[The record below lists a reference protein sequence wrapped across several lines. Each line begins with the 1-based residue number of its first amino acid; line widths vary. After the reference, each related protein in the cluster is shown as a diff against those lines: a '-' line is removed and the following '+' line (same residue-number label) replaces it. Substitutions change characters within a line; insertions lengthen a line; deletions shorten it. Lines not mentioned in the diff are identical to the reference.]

1 MSRLRRLLFGAAAT
15 TTIAYT
21 YACTTD
27 IYSSPLG
34 YFIRRLDPERAHELA
49 IQLLKLNLVHPRLPF
64 FNPRA
69 DSERLASVVWG
80 IPFSNPIGLAAGFD
94 KHAEAMRGLFAIGF
108 GFVEVGSV
116 TPRPQ
121 PGNERPRVFRLVED
135 RAVINRYGFNSHG
148 ADVVA
153 ERLYRYD
160 YGGADTDRMGV
171 LGVNLGKNKDTPEE
185 RAVDDYV
192 DAMKKMGDMAEYIVV
207 NVSSPNTP
215 GLRRLQGEDR
225 LRGLLEPLLIVREKL
240 MYRPPILLKIAP
252 DLSDTELEEIAR
264 VALELDL
271 DGLVVC
277 NTTIRRDGLRS
288 EWREE
293 KGGLSGRPL
302 KAMSTEIVRK
312 MYRLTE
318 GAMPIV
324 GVGGIENG
332 QDAYDKIKAGA
343 SLVQFYTA
351 LIFQGPWVVTRIKKE
366 LDRLLERDGF
376 KSVADAVGTDQE
388 DISPGSHGERR
399 TGELTMHGRKAD

>member
-1 MSRLRRLLFGAAAT
+1 MSRLRRLFFGAAAT
-15 TTIAYT
+15 TAVAYA
-21 YACTTD
+21 YISTTD
-27 IYSSPLG
+27 IYSGPLG
-34 YFIRRLDPERAHELA
+34 HCIRRLDPERAHELA
-49 IQLLKLNLVHPRLPF
+49 IQLAKLNLARPRLPF
-64 FNPRA
+64 FNSRT
-69 DSERLASVVWG
+69 DSERLASTVWG
-80 IPFSNPIGLAAGFD
+80 IPFSNPVGLAAGFD

-108 GFVEVGSV
+108 GFVEIGSV

-135 RAVINRYGFNSHG
+135 AAVINRYGFNSHG

-153 ERLYRYD
+153 ERLYYYD
-160 YGGADTDRMGV
+160 YGGADTNRMGV

-185 RAVDDYV
+185 RAVDDY
-192 DAMKKMGDMAEYIVV
+192 MEGLRKMGDMAEYVVV

-215 GLRRLQGEDR
+215 GLRRLQGEER
-225 LRGLLEPLLIVREKL
+225 LRGLLEPLLDVRDKL

-264 VALELDL
+264 VALELKL

-277 NTTIRRDGLRS
+277 NTTIKRDGLRS

-302 KAMSTEIVRK
+302 KKLSTEIVRK
-312 MYRLTE
+312 MYRLTG
-318 GAMPIV
+318 GALPIV

-343 SLVQFYTA
+343 SLVQLYTA
-351 LIFQGPWVVTRIKKE
+351 LIFQGPWVVSKIKKE
-366 LDRLLERDGF
+366 LDQLLERDGF
-376 KSVADAVGTDQE
+376 KNVADAVGADQMDTSWQSRKKE
-388 DISPGSHGERR
+388 DNGVDYAR
-399 TGELTMHGRKAD
+399 TEN